1 MKRQFCKLIPTI
13 LFQQISI
20 VILVSFISIGC
31 CEYEPPIP
39 TKLPDATTTGANT
52 FGCYIENDLY
62 IPEHRKIT
70 FETPEPVIIEF
81 PSNPKYFFG
90 VYTNRIVNK
99 KDLFK
104 DAAVRFSIVN
114 VTDTGKFNLNYGA
127 VEFEGN
133 YYYTDSL
140 NNGKIIVTYIDSI
153 KKIIS
158 GTFNFKAKD
167 QFSDKIVNVTN
178 GRFDFN
184 KNTLP

>member
-1 MKRQFCKLIPTI
+1 MI
-13 LFQQISI
+13 LFT
-20 VILVSFISIGC
+20 LLATGC
-31 CEYEPPIP
+31 KDYGPPIP
-39 TKLPDATTTGANT
+39 TKLPDVTNIGANT

-62 IPEHRKIT
+62 IPEHRKVT
-70 FETPEPVIIEF
+70 FETPEPVIIEY
-81 PSNPKYFFG
+81 PSNPKYFLG

-114 VTDTGKFNLNYGA
+114 VKDTGVFGVNYGA

-133 YYYTDSL
+133 YYYTDSI
-140 NNGKIIVTYIDSI
+140 NNGKIIITYVDSI

-158 GTFNFKAKD
+158 GTFYFKAKD
-167 QFSDKIVNVTN
+167 QYSDKIITITN